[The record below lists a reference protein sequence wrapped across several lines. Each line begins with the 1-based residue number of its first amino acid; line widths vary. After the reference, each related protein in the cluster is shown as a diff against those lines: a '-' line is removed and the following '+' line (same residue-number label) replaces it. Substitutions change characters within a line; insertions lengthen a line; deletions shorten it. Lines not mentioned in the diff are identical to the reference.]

1 MNTPNKLTLLRI
13 ILVPFFVAFL
23 MISAIP
29 YHFLWALILFIAA
42 AVTDSIDGKLARKY
56 NLVTNFGKF
65 LDPLADKVLVF
76 SALICFIELGL
87 IGSVMVVIIMA
98 REFLVTSLR
107 LVAVNSGKVIAAS
120 IWGKLKTVSQMV
132 SIVVILTLQA
142 FIELFGIFDPSVA
155 LLVGEVLMWIATA
168 LTLISGVEYLWSNRK
183 YINMND

>member
-23 MISAIP
+23 MIPAIP
-29 YHFLWALILFIAA
+29 FHFLWALVLFIAA

-76 SALICFIELGL
+76 SALICFIELGF

-142 FIELFGIFDPSVA
+142 FIELFGILDPSIA
-155 LLVGEVLMWIATA
+155 LLIGEVLMWIATA
-168 LTLISGVEYLWSNRK
+168 LTLISVVEYLWSNLK
-183 YINMND
+183 YVNMND